1 MNTLFKVMLLVS
13 VAYQASAQNAI
24 VEITSKT
31 NSAMLKNS
39 KYFLDQKTQSKK
51 LDLNLLEANESGD
64 LQILKQK
71 GLNLKDVGSKFSAGG
86 HDGNGGDAV
95 VKNGQVSLLDLV
107 EQQYKIFNP
116 VKLGGTARSASRF
129 ISLRNAYGFFISKV
143 GRVPVFPKELTW
155 AFTNQPLEDI
165 KDEGLIRTTLPGKLA
180 QVAIQKDGFVLVYE
194 PLFNAMDNHN
204 QDSLVFHETLIAT
217 ALRNH
222 ISLKSAI
229 GTSPLRELVSL
240 LMSTSPNTPTKQT
253 YQNIWNRYPEANI
266 YNYKKVDGNYV
277 EGEAFMNFQL
287 ADPQI
292 EINNESQYVY
302 VYDHPQAEEVAR
314 SACYTIS
321 PFTTRPQ
328 TTSWVVGIT
337 ARSGYLANF
346 YSGTDTQIKYYNA
359 GTYYLSYLS
368 CRINF
373 VTPLM

>member
-1 MNTLFKVMLLVS
+1 MNNLIKVVLLVS
-13 VAYQASAQNAI
+13 FANQALARNAI
-24 VEITSKT
+24 VEIPFKTTSARQEDTRDFFGK
-31 NSAMLKNS
+31 KIP
-39 KYFLDQKTQSKK
+39 SKK
-51 LDLNLLEANESGD
+51 TDLNLLEANRPVD
-64 LQILKQK
+64 LQLSEKK
-71 GLNLKDVGSKFSAGG
+71 DLNLKDVETIFSAGG

-107 EQQYKIFNP
+107 EQEYKIFNP
-116 VKLGGTARSASRF
+116 AKLGGSARSPSRY

-165 KDEGLIRTTLPGKLA
+165 KDEGLIRTTLPRKLA

-194 PLFNAMDNHN
+194 PLFNAMDDHN
-204 QDSLVFHETLIAT
+204 QDSLILHETLITT

-302 VYDHPQAEEVAR
+302 VYDHPQGEEVAR

-359 GTYYLSYLS
+359 DTYYLSYLS